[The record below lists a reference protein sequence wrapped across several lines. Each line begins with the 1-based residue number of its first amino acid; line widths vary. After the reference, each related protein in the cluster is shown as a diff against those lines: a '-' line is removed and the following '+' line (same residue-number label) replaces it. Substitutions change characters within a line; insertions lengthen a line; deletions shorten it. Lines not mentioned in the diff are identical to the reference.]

1 MIKAKDKLAS
11 TADLGVAI
19 KDHLESKL
27 FETSIGGTP
36 LRVETVDVDDGSN
49 LVVVL
54 DNGQAFKVRIY
65 ATAGVM

>member
-1 MIKAKDKLAS
+1 MTKAKDKLAS

-36 LRVETVDVDDGSN
+36 LCVETVNADDPHN
-49 LVVVL
+49 LVIVL
-54 DNGQAFKVRIY
+54 DNGQAFKVRVFAI
-65 ATAGVM
+65 AGGA